1 MEREGTRVVGVNC
14 HKIIGGTMNAI
25 QLSRASL
32 EQSSNLLKRSIQL
45 AIAASSA
52 LAGTVSGQSVE
63 SRALEEVVV
72 TAQKRSQTAQE
83 VPMSISVL
91 SAETIQ
97 IAGLT
102 NFNQYAEMIPNLTFS
117 YSSGQ
122 GVTTSRAIAIRGIQG
137 AGTTGFY
144 IDDIPLLAGVD
155 PYSLDLSRVEVLRG
169 PQGTL
174 YGARSMG
181 GTMRLITREPALG
194 STDVSTHAQ
203 LSTVENGG
211 DGYQVD
217 ATASVGIGESVAM
230 RISGFSLSHGGFV
243 DRRFPDSQ
251 DPSGFSSVDDV
262 ARQDMVG
269 GSVSFLWKATD
280 NFIVRPMFLYQKSE
294 RNGLPLGDIYAGN
307 KIQQRLFDIPEEAND
322 EWMLSGLSMTWQTPY
337 GDIVSAT
344 SYFDRDVDELEEC
357 SDWTAAILGYSPA
370 IATAIPVSSPQRQFV
385 QELRFASEFSGDVQ
399 VVTGL
404 YYSDGKQGFESNWIV
419 PGIDEANGGA
429 FGTDLAYLTDNPRY
443 SREKAAFGEL
453 TYSFAE
459 QWEGTIGVRY
469 SDSWQR
475 VTRASDG
482 IFNGGASYFE
492 MESDETSVTPKA
504 VLAFKPSDSQT
515 YYALASKG
523 FRPGGPNSPL
533 PGCDADLAALG
544 LTAEQASSFKSDS
557 LWNYE
562 LGAKLENSDGRL
574 SVRGALFY
582 IDWNDTI
589 QEVRLPTC
597 GFTFRGNVG
606 SARSQGGELEIVAA
620 PIDGLTM
627 TAGIGY
633 TDAEITGSAPGVAAQ
648 PGDPVQQV
656 APWTGT
662 ASGQY
667 EFPLTT
673 GLNALIRAD
682 ISYTD
687 RSFSASVDQ
696 FNPRVREAYELANLR
711 LGVVGE
717 SWQALLFVENLTNE
731 RPNLADNQSQAA
743 ELDGRPRIMTTLP
756 RTYGVEV
763 RYRF

>member
-1 MEREGTRVVGVNC
+1 M
-14 HKIIGGTMNAI
+14 
-25 QLSRASL
+25 QPSRAPL
-32 EQSSNLLKRSIQL
+32 EQSSNALRRSIRL
-45 AIAASSA
+45 VMAASAA
-52 LAGTVSGQSVE
+52 LTGAVYAQSSE
-63 SRALEEVVV
+63 DRPLEEVVV
-72 TAQKRSQTAQE
+72 TAQKRTQSIQE

-91 SAETIQ
+91 SAETITM
-97 IAGLT
+97 AGLS

-122 GVTTSRAIAIRGIQG
+122 GITTSRAIAIRGIQG

-144 IDDIPLLAGVD
+144 VDDIPLLAGVD
-155 PYSLDLSRVEVLRG
+155 PYSLDLARVEVLRG

-181 GTMRLITREPALG
+181 GTMRLITREPQLG
-194 STDVSTHAQ
+194 STEVSAHAQ
-203 LSTVENGG
+203 LSMVESGG
-211 DGYQVD
+211 DGYQID
-217 ATASVGIGESVAM
+217 GNANVGIGDSVAL
-230 RISGFSLSHGGFV
+230 RVSGFSLTYGGFM
-243 DRRFPDSQ
+243 DRRFPDSES
-251 DPSGFSSVDDV
+251 PSEFSTVEDV
-262 ARQDMVG
+262 AEQDMVG
-269 GSVSFLWKATD
+269 GSVSLLWKPTD
-280 NFIVRPMFLYQKSE
+280 NFTVRPMFIYQKSE
-294 RNGLPLGDIYAGN
+294 RNGLPLGDVHASN
-307 KIQQRLFDIPEEAND
+307 STQQRLFDIPETADD
-322 EWMLSGLSMTWQTPY
+322 EWMLSGLSMTLHTPL
-337 GDIVSAT
+337 GDIVSAS
-344 SYFDRDVDELEEC
+344 SYFDRDVLELEEC
-357 SDWTAAILGYSPA
+357 SDWTADILGYSPP
-370 IATAIPVSSPQRQFV
+370 IATAIPVESPQRQFV
-385 QELRFASEFSGDVQ
+385 QELRFASAFAGDLQ
-399 VVTGL
+399 LVTGL
-404 YYSDGKQGFESNWIV
+404 YYSDGKQGFESEWIV
-419 PGIDEANGGA
+419 PGIDEANGGV
-429 FGTDLAYLTDNPRY
+429 FGTDLAYLTDNPRF
-443 SREKAAFGEL
+443 SREKAGFGEL

-459 QWEGTIGVRY
+459 QWEGTLGVRY
-469 SDSWQR
+469 SDTWQK

-492 MESDETSVTPKA
+492 MESSETSVTPKA
-504 VLAFKPSDSQT
+504 VLTFKPSESQT

-544 LTAEQASSFKSDS
+544 LTPEDARSFKSDS

-562 LGAKLENSDGRL
+562 LGAKLEKSDGRL

-582 IDWNDTI
+582 IDWSDTI

-620 PIDGLTM
+620 PTDGLSL

-656 APWTGT
+656 APWTAS

-667 EFPLTT
+667 EFPFTP
-673 GLNALIRAD
+673 GLNGLIRAD
-682 ISYTD
+682 FSYTD
-687 RSFSASVDQ
+687 RSYSASVDQ

-717 SWQALLFVENLTNE
+717 AWQALAFIENLTNE

-743 ELDGRPRIMTTLP
+743 ELEGRPRILTTLP
-756 RTYGVEV
+756 RTYGLEV
-763 RYRF
+763 RYSF

>member
-1 MEREGTRVVGVNC
+1 MVDFTGY
-14 HKIIGGTMNAI
+14 KIKGGGMNAM
-25 QLSRASL
+25 QHSRERL
-32 EQSSNLLKRSIQL
+32 EQSSNVIRRSIRLVIVASATL
-45 AIAASSA
+45 AE
-52 LAGTVSGQSVE
+52 TVYGQSSEV
-63 SRALEEVVV
+63 RPLEEVVV
-72 TAQKRSQTAQE
+72 TAQKRTQSVQE

-91 SAETIQ
+91 SAETIE

-102 NFNQYAEMIPNLTFS
+102 NFNQYAKMIPNLTFS

-122 GVTTSRAIAIRGIQG
+122 GVTTSRAISIRGIQG

-144 IDDIPLLAGVD
+144 VDDIPLVAGVD
-155 PYSLDLSRVEVLRG
+155 PYSLDLARVEVLRG

-181 GTMRLITREPALG
+181 GTMRLITREPQVSSTNVSALAQM
-194 STDVSTHAQ
+194 STIED
-203 LSTVENGG
+203 GG
-211 DGYQVD
+211 NGYQLNGN
-217 ATASVGIGESVAM
+217 ANVGIGDSVAM
-230 RISGFSLSHGGFV
+230 RVSGFTLTSGGFI

-251 DPSGFSSVDDV
+251 NSSEFRTVENV
-262 ARQDMVG
+262 AEQDIVG
-269 GSVSFLWKATD
+269 GSVSFLWKASD
-280 NFIVRPMFLYQKSE
+280 NFTVRPLFMYQKSE
-294 RNGLPLGDIYAGN
+294 RNGLPLGDIDAGN
-307 KIQQRLFDIPEEAND
+307 KTQQRLFDIPEKAND
-322 EWMLSGLSMTWQTPY
+322 EWMLSGLSMTWHTPF
-337 GDIVSAT
+337 GDIVSAS
-344 SYFDRDVDELEEC
+344 SYFDRDVAELEEC
-357 SDWTAAILGYSPA
+357 SDWTADILGYSPA
-370 IATAIPVSSPQRQFV
+370 IATAIPVESPQRQFV
-385 QELRFASEFSGDVQ
+385 QELRFASKFAGDLQ
-399 VVTGL
+399 LVTGL

-419 PGIDEANGGA
+419 PGIDEANGGV

-492 MESDETSVTPKA
+492 MESSESSVTPKA
-504 VLAFKPSDSQT
+504 VLAFKPGDSQT

-544 LTAEQASSFKSDS
+544 LTPENASSFKSDS

-562 LGAKLENSDGRL
+562 VGAKLENSNGRL

-620 PIDGLTM
+620 PIDGLAL

-633 TDAEITGSAPGVAAQ
+633 TDAKITGSAPGVAAQ

-673 GLNALIRAD
+673 GLNGLIRAD
-682 ISYTD
+682 LSYTD

-717 SWQALLFVENLTNE
+717 TWQALAFVENLTNE

-743 ELDGRPRIMTTLP
+743 ELDGRPRIMTTPP
-756 RTYGVEV
+756 RTYGIEV